1 MDKHDL
7 VERVLANWD
16 DRRNALLEAARFVTW
31 YDALPV
37 EPHGVNMFD
46 LSIPAYLDAVPNFKI
61 LLRTGR
67 RNRPIVEQL
76 REATD
81 ALASIPDGVELWDWE
96 LDEPRL
102 VTLFQATT
110 GSQNRA
116 FPGFGPAMCTKLLH
130 RKRPLLI
137 PIIDSF
143 VWADW
148 TGKDLRHGWTTR
160 AMVGIVRDMRETLP
174 SHIES
179 LDGIRTHIRDE
190 WGVNVSRLRAYDIAS
205 YFWHSPPG

>member
-16 DRRNALLEAARFVTW
+16 ACRNAFLEAARFVTW

-37 EPHGVNMFD
+37 EPHGVNLFD
-46 LSIPAYLDAVPNFKI
+46 LSIPAYLDAVPNFKS

-67 RNRPIVEQL
+67 RDRPIVEQL

-81 ALASIPDGVELWDWE
+81 ALARIPDGVELWDWE
-96 LDEPRL
+96 LDAPSL

-110 GSQNRA
+110 GSQKRA

-148 TGKDLRHGWTTR
+148 AGEELRRGWTTH
-160 AMVGIVRDMRETLP
+160 AMVGIVSDMRETLP
-174 SHIES
+174 PHIER
-179 LDGIRTHIRDE
+179 LDGIRTDIRDK
-190 WGVNVSRLRAYDIAS
+190 WSVDVSRLRAYDIAS